1 MQNFPYLCCR
11 EHAGKRPALCQPKHS
26 MTMKKALICLI
37 ASLCCTLAAQAQ
49 FEKNKWFINT
59 SATGLGFSYS
69 GSEKARFGFEAVGGA
84 FVADNFSLLL
94 DFGGEYGKGIS
105 DMTHVGVK
113 TRYYF
118 EKVGIFLGG
127 GLKYKH
133 FGTNAAF
140 PNDAAAAFEAG
151 YAFFVSRTVTFEPA
165 LFYDQSLVHHR
176 DLSRVGF
183 KVGFGFYF

>member
-1 MQNFPYLCCR
+1 MKKTIICCIAFLCC
-11 EHAGKRPALCQPKHS
+11 A
-26 MTMKKALICLI
+26 
-37 ASLCCTLAAQAQ
+37 LAAQAQ
-49 FEKNKWFINT
+49 FEKNKWFFNT

-69 GSEKARFGFEAVGGA
+69 GSEKARFGFETVGGA

-94 DFGGEYGKGIS
+94 DFGGEYGKGIA
-105 DMTHVGVK
+105 DQTHVGVK

-127 GLKYKH
+127 GLRYKH
-133 FGTNAAF
+133 FGASAAF
-140 PNDAAAAFEAG
+140 PNDIAAAFEAG

-165 LFYDQSLVHHR
+165 LFYDQSLTHHR
-176 DLSRVGF
+176 DLSKVGF